1 MKKRI
6 YGVLGLLL
14 ALLGAACVS
23 LARISTGEEY
33 VAAAGAQSL
42 YRLDVARARGAIY
55 DRDLSP
61 LVGGQTQYVAAV
73 APTIQAIGAL
83 EQATGGQYR
92 NQLALALENGRPF
105 QLILEEPVEDP
116 RIDVFQVPQRYRED
130 QLAPH
135 LIGYLDSTGGG
146 ASGIELA
153 MDDVLRQYEG
163 KISVTYRVDAVG
175 RAIAG
180 EERQVVDTME
190 EAVGGVA
197 LTLDEEIQRLVQREA
212 QKLGRGA
219 VVVTEVPGCE
229 IRALASVPDFS
240 PVDLGSVEEEGS
252 PLVNRGFSAYAPGS
266 VFKLATAAAL
276 LEEGMGDT
284 TFACVGSLNAGGMQF
299 HCINNTAH
307 GELDLTGALEKSCN
321 CYFISAARALGSQKV
336 LSMAYNLGFGQ
347 AQEFGRG
354 LWAASG
360 DLPALQDLSNVRALA
375 NFSFGQGELT
385 ATPLQLCAMMNA
397 ISNGGTYASPKLV
410 LGLVDEERQLTETP
424 SSADR
429 EGRVMKAST
438 AQALREALLSAARE
452 GTGSP
457 GAPENG
463 TAGIKTGTA
472 QTGVY
477 EEGEELLHFWYCG
490 FVCGSSGPRWCVA
503 VLKES
508 SQADGGVAARVFQ
521 QVAQGLISLEG
532 GETRETAGLSA

>member
-105 QLILEEPVEDP
+105 KLILEEPVEDP

-146 ASGIELA
+146 AAGIELA

-163 KISVTYRVDAVG
+163 EISVIYRVDAVG

-212 QKLGRGA
+212 QKLGR
-219 VVVTEVPGCE
+219 
-229 IRALASVPDFS
+229 
-240 PVDLGSVEEEGS
+240 
-252 PLVNRGFSAYAPGS
+252 
-266 VFKLATAAAL
+266 
-276 LEEGMGDT
+276 
-284 TFACVGSLNAGGMQF
+284 
-299 HCINNTAH
+299 
-307 GELDLTGALEKSCN
+307 
-321 CYFISAARALGSQKV
+321 
-336 LSMAYNLGFGQ
+336 
-347 AQEFGRG
+347 
-354 LWAASG
+354 
-360 DLPALQDLSNVRALA
+360 
-375 NFSFGQGELT
+375 
-385 ATPLQLCAMMNA
+385 
-397 ISNGGTYASPKLV
+397 
-410 LGLVDEERQLTETP
+410 
-424 SSADR
+424 
-429 EGRVMKAST
+429 
-438 AQALREALLSAARE
+438 
-452 GTGSP
+452 
-457 GAPENG
+457 
-463 TAGIKTGTA
+463 
-472 QTGVY
+472 
-477 EEGEELLHFWYCG
+477 
-490 FVCGSSGPRWCVA
+490 
-503 VLKES
+503 
-508 SQADGGVAARVFQ
+508 
-521 QVAQGLISLEG
+521 
-532 GETRETAGLSA
+532 